1 MQNAESKC
9 RIGTRNRN
17 AESKRG
23 IGTRNRNAESERGI
37 GTRNRNAESERGIG
51 TRNRN
56 AESER
61 GNRCRIKCGIR
72 TQNRNAESKRG
83 IETRNRN
90 AESDAAIS
98 YESPWVN
105 ADGPPPPRGKG
116 LPHQSSPPDTPPRQP
131 SDRPVRGMSSAADVR
146 RNARSGTGP
155 PLPARTIR
163 AAAHSRTQWTLLAGG
178 SSCVR

>member
-1 MQNAESKC
+1 MQ
-9 RIGTRNRN
+9 NRN
-17 AESKRG
+17 AESECG
-23 IGTRNRNAESERGI
+23 IETRNRNAESERGI

-83 IETRNRN
+83 IGCRHFVRKPVGKCRR
-90 AESDAAIS
+90 A
-98 YESPWVN
+98 
-105 ADGPPPPRGKG
+105 PPPRGKG

-131 SDRPVRGMSSAADVR
+131 SDRPARGMSSAADVR

>member
-1 MQNAESKC
+1 MQNAES
-9 RIGTRNRN
+9 
-17 AESKRG
+17 ERG
-23 IGTRNRNAESERGI
+23 IGMRNRNAESERGI
-37 GTRNRNAESERGIG
+37 GTRNRNAESEHGIETQNRNAESERGIG

-56 AESER
+56 AETDAE
-61 GNRCRIKCGIR
+61 CRM
-72 TQNRNAESKRG
+72 QNRNAESKRG

-131 SDRPVRGMSSAADVR
+131 SDRPARGMSSAADVR

>member
-1 MQNAESKC
+1 MQNAES
-9 RIGTRNRN
+9 
-17 AESKRG
+17 ERG
-23 IGTRNRNAESERGI
+23 IGMRNRNAESERGI
-37 GTRNRNAESERGIG
+37 GTRNRNAESEHGIETQNRNAESERGIG

-56 AESER
+56 AETDAES
-61 GNRCRIKCGIR
+61 
-72 TQNRNAESKRG
+72 NAESERR

>member
-1 MQNAESKC
+1 MQ
-9 RIGTRNRN
+9 NRN
-17 AESKRG
+17 AESERG
-23 IGTRNRNAESERGI
+23 IGMRNRNAESERGI
-37 GTRNRNAESERGIG
+37 GTRNRNAESEHGIGTRNRNGESKRGIG

-56 AESER
+56 AETDAES
-61 GNRCRIKCGIR
+61 
-72 TQNRNAESKRG
+72 NAESERR

>member
-23 IGTRNRNAESERGI
+23 IGTRNRNTESKRRI

-56 AESER
+56 AETDAES
-61 GNRCRIKCGIR
+61 
-72 TQNRNAESKRG
+72 NAESERR

>member
-1 MQNAESKC
+1 MQ
-9 RIGTRNRN
+9 NRN
-17 AESKRG
+17 AESECG
-23 IGTRNRNAESERGI
+23 IETRNRNAESERGI
-37 GTRNRNAESERGIG
+37 GTRNRNTESKRRIG

-61 GNRCRIKCGIR
+61 GIGTRKQM
-72 TQNRNAESKRG
+72 QNQMRNQNAESKRG

>member
-1 MQNAESKC
+1 MQNAES
-9 RIGTRNRN
+9 
-17 AESKRG
+17 ERG
-23 IGTRNRNAESERGI
+23 IGMRNRNAESERGI

-61 GNRCRIKCGIR
+61 GNRCRM
-72 TQNRNAESKRG
+72 QNAESERR

-105 ADGPPPPRGKG
+105 ADGPLPREARACHIKAARRIPRPGNRPTARHAACHPQRTCG
-116 LPHQSSPPDTPPRQP
+116 ETREAEQDRRSPPGP
-131 SDRPVRGMSSAADVR
+131 SARLRTAAL
-146 RNARSGTGP
+146 SGP
-155 PLPARTIR
+155 CSPADPH
-163 AAAHSRTQWTLLAGG
+163 A
-178 SSCVR
+178 

>member
-23 IGTRNRNAESERGI
+23 IGTRNRNAESEHGI
-37 GTRNRNAESERGIG
+37 ETQNRNAESERGIG

-56 AESER
+56 AETDAES
-61 GNRCRIKCGIR
+61 
-72 TQNRNAESKRG
+72 NAESERR

>member
-23 IGTRNRNAESERGI
+23 IGTRNRNTESKRRI
-37 GTRNRNAESERGIG
+37 GTRNRNAETDAES
-51 TRNRN
+51 N

-61 GNRCRIKCGIR
+61 R
-72 TQNRNAESKRG
+72 